1 MSDNS
6 SKPESRISRLVRDH
20 LMAIEAYT
28 PIEPPEVV
36 AKELGIPVDQII
48 KLDANENPYGPSPKV
63 NAALAAFD
71 GYQYYPDPEQRAVRA
86 AVARFA
92 GVEPEQVV
100 LGNGSDEM
108 LDLCARLFLS
118 PGDKLVNFPPSF
130 GVYSFLGHVY
140 DANTVHVER
149 GEDFSLDVERAERE
163 LQGAK
168 LAFIASPN
176 NPTGNLLSRD
186 ELERLLAPGAVIAVD
201 EAYSEF
207 AGESFAD
214 MVAGHDN
221 LIALRTF
228 SKWAGLAG
236 MRAGYAIVPEALAE
250 VIWRVKI
257 PYNLSVAA
265 EQAILASLQD
275 VPALLKTVD
284 LIKAERQRM
293 HEKLSALRW
302 LRPFPSSANFILCEV
317 KGIAAK
323 DVRDQL
329 RRRGIL
335 VRYFD
340 SQGLRNC
347 IRISVGR
354 PGDTDRVIQAL
365 TEIGAAARA

>member
-1 MSDNS
+1 
-6 SKPESRISRLVRDH
+6 
-20 LMAIEAYT
+20 
-28 PIEPPEVV
+28 
-36 AKELGIPVDQII
+36 
-48 KLDANENPYGPSPKV
+48 
-63 NAALAAFD
+63 
-71 GYQYYPDPEQRAVRA
+71 
-86 AVARFA
+86 
-92 GVEPEQVV
+92 
-100 LGNGSDEM
+100 
-108 LDLCARLFLS
+108 
-118 PGDKLVNFPPSF
+118 
-130 GVYSFLGHVY
+130 
-140 DANTVHVER
+140 
-149 GEDFSLDVERAERE
+149 
-163 LQGAK
+163 
-168 LAFIASPN
+168 
-176 NPTGNLLSRD
+176 
-186 ELERLLAPGAVIAVD
+186 
-201 EAYSEF
+201 

-221 LIALRTF
+221 LIVLRTF

-257 PYNLSVAA
+257 PYNLTVAA

-275 VPALLKTVD
+275 VPALLETVD

-329 RRRGIL
+329 RQRGIL

-354 PGDTDRVIQAL
+354 PQDTDRVIEAL

>member
-1 MSDNS
+1 MTDKTSRSDT
-6 SKPESRISRLVRDH
+6 KMTRLVREH
-20 LMAIEAYT
+20 LLAIERYA

-36 AKELGIPVDQII
+36 AKELGIPEDQII

-63 NAALAAFD
+63 KAALASFD
-71 GYQYYPDPEQRAVRA
+71 GYHYYPDPEQREVRA

-100 LGNGSDEM
+100 LGSGSDEM

-118 PGDKLVNFPPSF
+118 PGDRLVNFPPSF
-130 GVYSFLGHVY
+130 GVYSFLGHIY
-140 DANTVHVER
+140 DAGIVHIER
-149 GEDFSLDVERAERE
+149 GEDFSLDIERAERE
-163 LQGAK
+163 LETAK

-176 NPTGNLLSRD
+176 NPTGNPLSRE
-186 ELERLLAPGAVIAVD
+186 ELERLLTPGAVIAVD

-207 AGESFAD
+207 NGKSFAD
-214 MVAGHDN
+214 LVKSHDN
-221 LIALRTF
+221 LIVLRTF

-257 PYNLSVAA
+257 PYNLTVAA
-265 EQAILASLQD
+265 EQAILASLDD
-275 VPALLKTVD
+275 VVALGHNVD
-284 LIKAERQRM
+284 LIKAERARM
-293 HEKLSALRW
+293 HGKLAALPW

-317 KGIAAK
+317 RGITARE
-323 DVRDQL
+323 VRAQL
-329 RRRGIL
+329 RQRGIL

-354 PGDTDRVIQAL
+354 PEHTDRLIQAL
-365 TEIGAAARA
+365 TEIGAGARA